1 MINTQ
6 NSRSVSG
13 TQPRPGP
20 ILVVDDY
27 DDARGA
33 LRDALEE
40 RGYAVIEAAN
50 GQEALTFL
58 ASRPDAN
65 VRLILLDLQMP
76 VMDGWQF
83 LKVLRSYVRLASIPV
98 IVVSAHAHRF
108 QAAQDP
114 GVVGCLHAPRELDQ
128 LLRLVATC
136 ALPSHPPPRLGEA

>member
-1 MINTQ
+1 MSTVQ
-6 NSRSVSG
+6 NSRSFGSL
-13 TQPRPGP
+13 PLRPGP

-40 RGYAVIEAAN
+40 RGYTVIEAAN
-50 GQEALTFL
+50 GQEALSFL

-76 VMDGWQF
+76 IMDGWQF

-98 IVVSAHAHRF
+98 IVVSAHAPRF
-108 QAAQDP
+108 QPDP
-114 GVVGCLHAPRELDQ
+114 ERGVLGCVNAPRELGQ
-128 LLRLVATC
+128 LLDLVATC
-136 ALPSHPPPRLGEA
+136 ALPSQRPHAQAP

>member
-1 MINTQ
+1 MTNVQ
-6 NSRSVSG
+6 NGRSSSG
-13 TQPRPGP
+13 TQLRPGP

-33 LRDALEE
+33 LRDVLEE
-40 RGYAVIEAAN
+40 RGYTVIEAAN

-76 VMDGWQF
+76 VMDGWEF

-98 IVVSAHAHRF
+98 IVVSAHAPRF
-108 QAAQDP
+108 QPDADP
-114 GVVGCLHAPRELDQ
+114 GVVGCIHAPRDLDQ
-128 LLRLVATC
+128 LMNLVATR
-136 ALPSHPPPRLGEA
+136 ALPSHPPQARSQ